1 MTAAMLTAEDRVKA
15 ASERLYEAMTH
26 HFGPLDLGAHEPI
39 VKAVAE
45 YGQRSR
51 EGDDA
56 KISAASEQ
64 MYQAMTHHF
73 GPRDLGAQDPVVKAL
88 AEFGQACRAAGP
100 KKS

>member
-1 MTAAMLTAEDRVKA
+1 MLGTEERVKE
-15 ASERLYEAMTH
+15 ASQHLYEAMTH

-56 KISAASEQ
+56 KISAASQQVYE
-64 MYQAMTHHF
+64 ALTHHF
-73 GPRDLGAQDPVVKAL
+73 GPRDLGAHDPIVKAL
-88 AEFGQACRAAGP
+88 AEFGQACREAGP
-100 KKS
+100 KTN